1 MATARQTLTLLAA
14 LTGAVTVS
22 QAPEL
27 TQQYRQRLEGAID
40 ELARVVAEFDSDAAR
55 HGMTRAEALDT
66 HDVADVPLFR
76 DRGQSMRRTIERYER
91 LAEQAARLRD
101 MAPVIR
107 PVAVAMRPDP
117 SVLEG
122 AWRDFEPA
130 VPVTPNGLA
139 WTVLGFGLG
148 AALMRLI
155 VWPFGRLRRRRR
167 KREAPVHVS
176 EPRPVFGRRGEPR
189 VDHSRR

>member
-27 TQQYRQRLEGAID
+27 TQQYRQRLAGALD
-40 ELARVVAEFDSDAAR
+40 ELGRVVAEFDADAAR
-55 HGMTRAEALDT
+55 NGMTRSEALDT
-66 HDVADVPLFR
+66 YELANVQLFR
-76 DRGQSMRRTIERYER
+76 DQGRSMRRTIERFEELREQSRR
-91 LAEQAARLRD
+91 LSEAPPLLRPL
-101 MAPVIR
+101 A
-107 PVAVAMRPDP
+107 VAVRADP
-117 SVLEG
+117 RLLEG

-139 WTVLGFGLG
+139 WTAVGFGLG

-155 VWPFGRLRRRRR
+155 SWPFRRRR
-167 KREAPVHVS
+167 KSRSREVEQHAP
-176 EPRPVFGRRGEPR
+176 EQPRAVFGRRGRDQAGEI
-189 VDHSRR
+189 RR